1 MGPCAVCEFP
11 GNSQFSEGSFTA
23 FSASPVF
30 LLQGGP
36 KPLVNLQ
43 VTSEIE
49 EEQNFLSQSFPA
61 TSI

>member
-1 MGPCAVCEFP
+1 MLFMDNQVTL
-11 GNSQFSEGSFTA
+11 FSEGFFTA
-23 FSASPVF
+23 FSDSPVF

-36 KPLVNLQ
+36 KLLVSVQL
-43 VTSEIE
+43 TSEIE